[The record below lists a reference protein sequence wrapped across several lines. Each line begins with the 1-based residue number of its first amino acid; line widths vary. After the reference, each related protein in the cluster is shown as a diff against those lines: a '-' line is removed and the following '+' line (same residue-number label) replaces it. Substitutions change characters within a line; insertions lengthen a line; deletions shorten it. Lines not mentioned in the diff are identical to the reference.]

1 MVSTGI
7 DVKNHFL
14 ISTNSIV
21 LAFKVSYIFQVAGI
35 AMMLAIS
42 LLRYRATLKTCQH
55 PTLLINLVSSERSD
69 WHEHWVRLTHL
80 C

>member
-42 LLRYRATLKTCQH
+42 LLRYRATVHPLKPANTPHCSL
-55 PTLLINLVSSERSD
+55 TL
-69 WHEHWVRLTHL
+69 
-80 C
+80 